1 MEIHEITENDLNA
14 LMELYIQLSPTNIG
28 LSDEKKEIIWSE
40 IQKNKN
46 ITYLGVFEDNKLI
59 SSCFIAI
66 IPNLTNQG
74 KSIGYIEN
82 VITDVNYRR
91 KGVGKKLMQKA
102 IEIAQENNCCK
113 IFLESGIS
121 RVEAHKFYKSIGF
134 DDTNKK
140 AFNIRF

>member
-1 MEIHEITENDLNA
+1 MEIREITENDLNA
-14 LMELYIQLSPTNIG
+14 LLELYIQLSPTNIG

>member
-1 MEIHEITENDLNA
+1 MEIREITENDLNA

>member
-1 MEIHEITENDLNA
+1 MEIREITEKDLDA
-14 LMELYIQLSPTNIG
+14 LLELYVQLSPTNVG
-28 LSDEKKEIIWSE
+28 LTDANRDIIWAE
-40 IQKNKN
+40 IQKNKS
-46 ITYLGVFEDNKLI
+46 ITYLGAFEGNQLI

-82 VITDVNYRR
+82 VITDVKHRR
-91 KGVGKKLMQKA
+91 KGVGKKLIQKA
-102 IEIAQENNCCK
+102 VEIAQENNCFK
-113 IFLESGIS
+113 VFLESGIS

-140 AFNIRF
+140 AFTIRF

>member
-1 MEIHEITENDLNA
+1 MEIREITENDLNA

-28 LSDEKKEIIWSE
+28 LSDEKKQIIWSE
-40 IQKNKN
+40 IQQNKN
-46 ITYLGVFEDNKLI
+46 ITYLGVFEDNQLI
-59 SSCFIAI
+59 SSCFVAI

-82 VITDVNYRR
+82 VITDVNHRR

-121 RVEAHKFYKSIGF
+121 RVEAHKFYKSMGF

>member
-1 MEIHEITENDLNA
+1 MEIREITVNDLNA
-14 LMELYIQLSPTNIG
+14 LMELYIQLSPANVG
-28 LSDEKKEIIWSE
+28 LTDEKREIIWSE
-40 IQKNKN
+40 IKRFKN
-46 ITYLGVFEDNKLI
+46 ITYLGVFDDNQLI
-59 SSCFIAI
+59 SSCFITI

-102 IEIAQENNCCK
+102 IEIAQGNNCCK

>member
-1 MEIHEITENDLNA
+1 MEIREITENDLNA

-40 IQKNKN
+40 IHKNKN

-59 SSCFIAI
+59 SSCFVAI

-82 VITDVNYRR
+82 VITDVNHRR

-113 IFLESGIS
+113 IFVLSDTFMIKHPPKLRIFAGLI
-121 RVEAHKFYKSIGF
+121 KQYK
-134 DDTNKK
+134 
-140 AFNIRF
+140 

>member
-1 MEIHEITENDLNA
+1 MEIREITENDLNA

-121 RVEAHKFYKSIGF
+121 RVEAHKFYKSMGF

>member
-1 MEIHEITENDLNA
+1 MGI
-14 LMELYIQLSPTNIG
+14 SPTNIG

-140 AFNIRF
+140 AFIIRF

>member
-1 MEIHEITENDLNA
+1 MEIREITENDLNA

-28 LSDEKKEIIWSE
+28 LSDEKKQIIWSE
-40 IQKNKN
+40 IQQNKN
-46 ITYLGVFEDNKLI
+46 ITYLGVFEDNQLI
-59 SSCFIAI
+59 SSCFVAI
-66 IPNLTNQG
+66 IPNLTNEG

-82 VITDVNYRR
+82 VITDVNHRR

-121 RVEAHKFYKSIGF
+121 RVEAHKFYKSMGF